1 MLFTNQK
8 WQIFALTAIMGCAA
22 IAAAPHPALQALSK
36 TERVPE
42 TGANPISLR
51 AWRVTASTNVE
62 AQVVESF
69 GGRKFPVRL
78 AYSAPAAGGAK
89 QGGWV
94 NFCEYN
100 MCRPLQ
106 EWIPPYVGIKA
117 RLVEMDVLPVSKT
130 GKARVTLRARQARC
144 LVEGENFVET
154 NDITSILCA
163 TGAWRTVSI
172 DPKLVPRNRLTDV
185 SLLFAGA
192 GGVELYVAN
201 PRVACA
207 DGTFYELLNERR
219 PSYVEGMPEG
229 ADRAVKFRPLPAR
242 PRIQLGMGT
251 WGVLRNR
258 ADMADLSAWAKKWFP
273 EYDLVFSG
281 GGSLEPAIKEF
292 VESLPDNVFFQ
303 YQKSQH
309 GLRYPALYDALPRN
323 EFGQRQDFMFNSIM
337 ATHPMIRD
345 ALDEHLVYGAS
356 RGVNNFQTYDYV
368 WPYKFAL
375 WGYGADSV
383 AAFRRDL
390 AGTDEGLDLASR
402 LLPDGRRE
410 PVRKIHFA
418 DYFRAYHGHAPS
430 PQDCGITDWAQYAP
444 PTSAEQKARGELG
457 NRQMEMFF
465 LLRNYEWLLQAQ
477 RWNARAASYGGTYD
491 YLLNGETPAN
501 ANDHLFLLKLKD
513 TGCVSP
519 EFFSATPKSLDRIS
533 RTSGLWIREARRVDK
548 RFGITMETSR
558 GGGGSQPYWSPR
570 TAYAIA
576 YFLAGLGFDAF
587 EYDHVGCC
595 SIWSETRKWRK
606 PGTMTRTFADMTE
619 RHLVGSIRGYRRAQV
634 DKARKAGRGD
644 VFVLSRRSIGRE
656 RDMCGWVKALS
667 DVGADCEMTDIVELP
682 DILPQA
688 RVIIAGSEID
698 RPGVRQQ
705 LDAWLKGD
713 ANRKLV
719 AAPAPKYAGRVRQLA
734 EELGLEF
741 VQSRAEES
749 NAFVS
754 RYRLACGESA
764 VVFDRKAVE
773 SADRNKWYTDV
784 WYPIYY
790 KSTFDP
796 AKYLYFD
803 KVPDRR
809 SQASLPV
816 AENGKY
822 RIYRYHD
829 DREETA
835 VAEGHVLRLV
845 NDGNL
850 CEVFYFAP
858 DTEAFRSF
866 IAEVRKDRAL
876 TGFAFGKDG
885 GQE

>member
-1 MLFTNQK
+1 MRVSRMRFTLLV
-8 WQIFALTAIMGCAA
+8 WVAGMACAA
-22 IAAAPHPALQALSK
+22 AASHPALQPLSE
-36 TERVPE
+36 TTYIPE
-42 TGANPISLR
+42 ASANPISLR
-51 AWRVTASTNVE
+51 AWRITAKNVD
-62 AQVVESF
+62 AQVVRSF
-69 GGRKFPVRL
+69 AEQRYPVRL
-78 AYSAPAAGGAK
+78 VYPAPAGAA
-89 QGGWV
+89 QAWGSVDFCYHNAHHPLEEWV
-94 NFCEYN
+94 
-100 MCRPLQ
+100 
-106 EWIPPYVGIKA
+106 PPYVGIKA
-117 RLVEMDVLPVSKT
+117 RHVVMEAMALKLQGKVRVS
-130 GKARVTLRARQARC
+130 LRARQASC
-144 LVEGENFVET
+144 LVQQGDFAET
-154 NDITSILCA
+154 IDITSVLCA
-163 TGAWRTVSI
+163 TGAWHTVTV

-192 GGVELYVAN
+192 GEAELYVAN
-201 PRVACA
+201 PRVECA
-207 DGTFYELLNERR
+207 DGSVYELLNERR
-219 PSYVEGMPEG
+219 PSHVEGMPEG
-229 ADRAVKFRPLPAR
+229 ADRAAKFRPLPTR
-242 PRIQLGMGT
+242 PRIQV
-251 WGVLRNR
+251 GVEAWTALRNR
-258 ADMADLSAWAKKWFP
+258 ADMPYLSAWAKKYFQ
-273 EYDLVFSG
+273 EYDLVLSL
-281 GGSLEPAIKEF
+281 GGSLEPAVKELI
-292 VESLPDNVFFQ
+292 ESLPDNVHVQ

-309 GLRYPALYDALPRN
+309 GLRYPALYDALPLN
-323 EFGQRQDFMFNSIM
+323 EFGKRQDFMFNSIM

-356 RGVNNFQTYDYV
+356 LGVNNFQSYDYV
-368 WPYKFAL
+368 WPFKFAL

-410 PVRKIHFA
+410 PVRKIRFA
-418 DYFRAYHGHAPS
+418 DYYRAYHGHDPS
-430 PQDCGITDWAQYAP
+430 PQDCGITDWAQFTP
-444 PTSAEQKARGELG
+444 PTSSEQRARGALG
-457 NRQMEMFF
+457 NRQMELF
-465 LLRNYEWLLQAQ
+465 LLLRSYEWLLQAQ

-491 YLLNGETPAN
+491 YLLNGETPTN

-519 EFFSATPKSLDRIS
+519 EFFSSTPKDIDVIKCIY
-533 RTSGLWIREARRVDK
+533 GLRIREARRVGK

-587 EYDHVGCC
+587 EYDHVECC
-595 SIWSETRKWRK
+595 SIWGDMRKRK

-619 RHLVGSIRGYRRAQV
+619 RHLLGSIRGYRRAQM

-644 VFVLSRRSIGRE
+644 AFILSRRQIGRE
-656 RDMCGWVKALS
+656 RDKCGWIKALA
-667 DVGADCEMTDIVELP
+667 DVGVDCEWTDIVELP

-705 LDAWLKGD
+705 LEDWLKGN

-719 AAPAPKYAGRVRQLA
+719 AASAPEYAGRVRQLA
-734 EELGLEF
+734 EELDLDF
-741 VQSRAEES
+741 VQVHAEES
-749 NAFVS
+749 NAVVS

-803 KVPDRR
+803 KVPDGHCR
-809 SQASLPV
+809 ASVPV
-816 AENGKY
+816 AENGTY
-822 RIYRYHD
+822 RIYRYLD
-829 DREETA
+829 DKEETA
-835 VAEGHVLRLV
+835 IVEDRTLRLV

-858 DTEAFRSF
+858 DTEEFRF
-866 IAEVRKDRAL
+866 FVAELRKDRAL
-876 TGFAFGKDG
+876 TGFALAPSAKVD
-885 GQE
+885 